1 LAWAGLSAVWFMSDG
16 VHPETDFAV
25 AALAAAELDR

>member
-1 LAWAGLSAVWFMSDG
+1 MSDG

-25 AALAAAELDR
+25 AALAAAELDRYARPGKLRP